1 MAWIS
6 KHLVL
11 TLSAVFFLNVS
22 AGAVSYSVQ
31 RQIGE
36 SGSWETICDK
46 CATDADSPWPD
57 PKPAMLFGAKY
68 RVIAYNAD
76 GTASTPS
83 APR

>member
-1 MAWIS
+1 VITTEGIGFIGWCG
-6 KHLVL
+6 
-11 TLSAVFFLNVS
+11 S